1 MKKKTPK
8 FSFRRKPKDHISL
21 LADSDVRQPSDFQ
34 RIDES
39 RNEEDATGDPWLLM
53 PYQIAKPEVSKPSLS
68 NREVAESSQA
78 VGRPEVSRADN
89 SNGKLNNV
97 ARKNKPKLSTLIP
110 PPPPSGSKA
119 KASVRP
125 RVLSQKITN
134 ESSEDDVFDDLESIR
149 DRVIAQV
156 DSLEDI
162 MDDKNISKS
171 IDKKNT
177 FTSFQIDAESSDASN
192 HQRHNSDR
200 SSIADSF
207 RSSSTG
213 SEELL
218 IDPLLMKKRGIL
230 IVDPQ
235 NNGEIY
241 RMDEQN
247 KNLIDKDLIITGYN
261 RNSFEDDD
269 DDDDETLMSVLTE
282 VTYQRSKEERMKHI
296 VQNLKDAAAII
307 PESRAWCGMF
317 QCPAGSVKDELI
329 EGNDKQAD
337 EAKKDRTVSSIGKP
351 SVTQNIQ
358 MIYNSLCAATSTGG
372 YGKKVEVGDFSES
385 IVVCITRIY
394 LSLQEGEIDNGLR
407 CTYNEPKL
415 CHDLGVHLTE
425 ASDGRAVVV
434 DVRPESTAERSGVK
448 IGDVLSVSSPA
459 VHPLAF
465 KSWQRK
471 AHNKQNTVCCS
482 FEQYVSGLRESMRL
496 YLEVGTYRDENFVQ
510 GNFRHV
516 AFKDLFRVASGNCV

>member
-1 MKKKTPK
+1 MKKKPAK
-8 FSFRRKPKDHISL
+8 FSFRRKPKDHQSL

-39 RNEEDATGDPWLLM
+39 RNEEVASGDPWLMM
-53 PYQIAKPEVSKPSLS
+53 PYQIAKPEISTPPLS
-68 NREVAESSQA
+68 DREVVEPSQV
-78 VGRPEVSRADN
+78 VGLPDEVSRADD
-89 SNGKLNNV
+89 SNWKVNNV
-97 ARKNKPKLSTLIP
+97 ARKNKPKLSTPIPP
-110 PPPPSGSKA
+110 PPPPSGSKP
-119 KASVRP
+119 KALVKSRIIAP
-125 RVLSQKITN
+125 IITID
-134 ESSEDDVFDDLESIR
+134 SSEDDVFDDLESIR
-149 DRVIAQV
+149 DRVVAQV

-162 MDDKNISKS
+162 MDDKNLSKS
-171 IDKKNT
+171 IDKKGT

-192 HQRHNSDR
+192 HQTINSDR
-200 SSIADSF
+200 SSIVDSF

-213 SEELL
+213 SEELA
-218 IDPLLMKKRGIL
+218 IDPLLLRKRGIL

-241 RMDEQN
+241 RMDEKN
-247 KNLIDKDLIITGYN
+247 KNLLDKDLIITGYN
-261 RNSFEDDD
+261 RSDFGDDDD

-282 VTYQRSKEERMKHI
+282 VTYKRSKEERMKNI
-296 VQNLKDAAAII
+296 VKNLKDAAAHI

-317 QCPAGSVKDELI
+317 QCPAGSVKDEVI

-358 MIYNSLCAATSTGG
+358 MIYNSLCAASAKGEF
-372 YGKKVEVGDFSES
+372 GKKVEVGDFSES

-394 LSLQEGEIDNGLR
+394 LSLQEGDVDNGLR
-407 CTYNEPKL
+407 CTYNEPML
-415 CHDLGVHLTE
+415 CHDLGVHLAE

-434 DVRPESTAERSGVK
+434 VVRPESTAERSGVK

-471 AHNKQNTVCCS
+471 LTTIVVISTKCS
-482 FEQYVSGLRESMRL
+482 L
-496 YLEVGTYRDENFVQ
+496 
-510 GNFRHV
+510 
-516 AFKDLFRVASGNCV
+516 LFL